1 MAFNKI
7 SYLDAQVTPIPD
19 ATDMRIGIVVSEWNN
34 HITDKLLE
42 GAVQTLQEH
51 GVGLPKITIKRV
63 PGSFE
68 LIYGAAQLAKHG
80 HVNAVIAIGCVVRG
94 DTPHFDYICEGVTR
108 GLADLNANGSIP
120 VIFGLI
126 TTNTQEQA
134 EERAGGKLGNKG
146 CEFAVTAIKMV
157 DYAWQLQK

>member
-1 MAFNKI
+1 MSTQNF

-68 LIYGAAQLAKHG
+68 LIYGAADRKS
-80 HVNAVIAIGCVVRG
+80 VV
-94 DTPHFDYICEGVTR
+94 
-108 GLADLNANGSIP
+108 
-120 VIFGLI
+120 
-126 TTNTQEQA
+126 
-134 EERAGGKLGNKG
+134 
-146 CEFAVTAIKMV
+146 
-157 DYAWQLQK
+157 